1 MAGLKT
7 AKRLAL
13 AAVPAVLALACV
25 PAAAQSGLEDR
36 IEAVLA
42 ASPGTRFGLVVADES
57 GREIFAI
64 NPEMRFIPASNTKM
78 FVTAAAFA
86 NMTGLAEPDVA
97 AGTGVRLET
106 GGRGPPDVV
115 LVGAGDARLSSR
127 DDCRVDCLAEL
138 ADAVA
143 AQTRT
148 VRDVIGDDSRFPD
161 QRWSPGMSWNNI
173 PTRSGTGISALS
185 LDDNEITLTIVPAAG
200 TPRVGGM
207 DYYRIDNRVR
217 TVPAGGP
224 TSIAHD
230 RMPGDDLVRL
240 TGTIA
245 ADAAPETLRLGID
258 DPAHYAAWR
267 LRALLAARGVRVAGG
282 IAVRHR
288 PLSALDD
295 PAARGQAPAMRP
307 PEQEMLAR
315 TRPAPLIEDLQH
327 TNTVSQNL
335 HSELLLRRL
344 GLRNGTGSIA
354 DGIAVIAAM
363 LDQAGV
369 AKDDWDFSDGS
380 GMSTYNR
387 VAPRGMVRLLGWISR
402 QSWGAAWRGTLPVAG
417 RSGTL
422 ADRFAGTPLEG
433 RLFAK
438 TGTLNATN
446 ALSGYLVARSGRVL
460 TFSAFA
466 NDVPGGGGAT
476 AAIDAALNL
485 VAEAH

>member
-1 MAGLKT
+1 MKPGQ
-7 AKRLAL
+7 RLAL
-13 AAVPAVLALACV
+13 AAIPVALALACA
-25 PAAAQSGLEDR
+25 PAFAQGRLEDR
-36 IEAVLA
+36 VEAGLA

-57 GREIFAI
+57 GREIVAI
-64 NPEMRFIPASNTKM
+64 NPEMRFIPASNTKL

-86 NMTGLAEPDVA
+86 TMEGLEAPDLA
-97 AGTGVRLET
+97 AGTGVRLEAA
-106 GGRGPPDVV
+106 GPGAPDVV

-127 DDCRVDCLAEL
+127 EDCQVDCLAEL

-143 AQTRT
+143 ARTRI
-148 VRDVIGDDSRFPD
+148 VGDVVGDDSLFPD

-200 TPRVGGM
+200 APRVDGLG
-207 DYYRIDNRVR
+207 YYRIDNRIR
-217 TVPAGGP
+217 TVSAGGR
-224 TSIAHD
+224 TAISYD

-245 ADAAPETLRLGID
+245 TDAAPETVRLGID

-267 LRALLAARGVRVAGG
+267 MRALLEARGVRVTGSV
-282 IAVRHR
+282 AVHHR
-288 PLSALDD
+288 PLSVLDD
-295 PAARGQAPAMRP
+295 PAARGAAPPMRR
-307 PEQEMLAR
+307 PEQDMVAR
-315 TRPAPLIEDLQH
+315 TRPAPLIEDLRH
-327 TNTVSQNL
+327 TNVVSQNL

-354 DGIAVIAAM
+354 DGVAVIAAM
-363 LDQAGV
+363 LDGAGV
-369 AKDDWDFSDGS
+369 ARDDWDFSDGS

-387 VAPRGMVRLLGWISR
+387 VAPRGMVRLLNWIAR
-402 QSWGAAWRGTLPVAG
+402 QSWSAAFRATLPEGG

-422 ADRFAGTPLEG
+422 EDRFDGTPLEG
-433 RLFAK
+433 RIFAK

-446 ALSGYLVARSGRVL
+446 GLSGYLIARSGRIL

-485 VAEAH
+485 VADAH